1 MDPRPGGARN
11 SLRGGIVC
19 LALLILPGATTHG
32 QDLTEAI
39 LGDLADVQG
48 KTLALAE
55 AMPEMSFDWRP
66 GEGVRSFG
74 EVLMHL
80 TGANFGILYRIG
92 AVPPDSVPAEWYQD
106 PESVVGKDVVI
117 QSLRVSSTWAW
128 SVVEGTPVNSYG
140 DPAPNA
146 GPETSVLSQ
155 LLLLQNHGHEHLGQ
169 LIAYARMN
177 GVVPPWSR

>member
-1 MDPRPGGARN
+1 MGRTVDGVMNSVRGAMF
-11 SLRGGIVC
+11 G
-19 LALLILPGATTHG
+19 LALLILAVPVHG
-32 QDLTEAI
+32 QGLTEAI

-55 AMPEMSFDWRP
+55 AMPEAAFDWRP

-80 TGANFGILYRIG
+80 TGANYGILYRIG
-92 AVPPDSVPAEWYQD
+92 AVIPDSVPAEWYQD
-106 PESVVGKDVVI
+106 PESVVGKETVI
-117 QSLRVSSTWAW
+117 QALRTSSTWAR
-128 SVVEGTPVNSYG
+128 SVVEETPVNTYG
-140 DPAPNA
+140 GPAPNA

-177 GVVPPWSR
+177 DVIPPWSR